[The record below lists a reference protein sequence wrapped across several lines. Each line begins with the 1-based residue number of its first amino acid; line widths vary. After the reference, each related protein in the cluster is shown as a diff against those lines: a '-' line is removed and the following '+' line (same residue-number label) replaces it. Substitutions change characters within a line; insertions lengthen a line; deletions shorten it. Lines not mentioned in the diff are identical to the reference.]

1 MEKGYRFRAYPN
13 KAQENLIKMTFG
25 CKRFIWNHFLDMQMK
40 RSEAGEKLLTYNQCS
55 KKLTE
60 LKCEKEWLREP
71 DKDALQRA
79 LKDLSKDF
87 ARYREKQKEKKYAP
101 KKLEHLKR
109 IGKEPTAY
117 DRYGH
122 PKFKAKKDRHQSYST
137 GSTIKFQGRKIQLP
151 KLGKIRIKDS
161 KKYREIKGRI
171 YNATV
176 SKETD
181 GRYYI
186 SLCFTD
192 VPVPVALPAEKA
204 IGIDLGMKEF
214 AITSDGL
221 KTENPKFLKK
231 SLNRL
236 KFLQR
241 ALSRKTIGSASWEKN
256 RLKVARLQKRIACQR
271 QDFLQKFSTELIR
284 HNAVIAIED
293 LQVSNMIKNH
303 KLAMGIADVSW
314 AEFTRQLTYK
324 AQWHG
329 RKLVRID
336 KFYPSSQLCSCCGH
350 KNELVKDL
358 SVRSWTCPN
367 CNTVHDRDVNAA
379 KNILNEGLRLLA
391 EEAI

>member
-13 KAQENLIKMTFG
+13 KAQENLIKRTFG
-25 CKRFIWNHFLDMQMK
+25 CKRLIWNQFLDMQMK

-87 ARYREKQKEKKYAP
+87 ARFREKQKERKYSP
-101 KKLEHLKR
+101 QKLEHLKR
-109 IGKEPTAY
+109 IGKEPTEY

-122 PKFKAKKDRHQSYST
+122 PKFKAKKDRYQSYST
-137 GSTIKFQGRKIQLP
+137 GSNIKFLGRKVQLP

-161 KKYREIKGRI
+161 KKYREIEGRI

-176 SKETD
+176 SREPD

-192 VPVPVALPAEKA
+192 VPVPAILLAENSV
-204 IGIDLGMKEF
+204 GIDLGLEEF

-221 KTENPKFLKK
+221 KAENPKFLKQ
-231 SLNRL
+231 SLKRL

-241 ALSRKTIGSASWEKN
+241 SLSRKTMGSARWEKN

-271 QDFLQKFSTELIR
+271 QDFLQKLSTELIR

-293 LQVSNMIKNH
+293 LQVSNMLKNH

-314 AEFTRQLTYK
+314 AEFTRQLEYK
-324 AQWHG
+324 AKWHG

-350 KNELVKDL
+350 KHEAVKDL
-358 SVRSWTCPN
+358 AVREWTCPK
-367 CNTVHDRDVNAA
+367 CNIVHDRDVNAA
-379 KNILNEGLRLLA
+379 RNILQEGLRLLA
-391 EEAI
+391 EEAV

>member
-13 KAQENLIKMTFG
+13 KAQENLIQRTFG
-25 CKRFIWNHFLDMQMK
+25 CKRLIWNQFLDMQMK
-40 RSEAGEKLLTYNQCS
+40 RSEVGEKLLTYNQCS

-87 ARYREKQKEKKYAP
+87 ARFREKQKERKYSLR
-101 KKLEHLKR
+101 KLEHLKR
-109 IGKEPTAY
+109 IGKEPTEY

-122 PKFKAKKDRHQSYST
+122 PKFKAKKDRYQSYST
-137 GSTIKFQGRKIQLP
+137 GSNIKFLGRKVQLP

-161 KKYREIKGRI
+161 KKYREIAGRI

-176 SKETD
+176 SREPD

-186 SLCFTD
+186 SLCVTD
-192 VPVPVALPAEKA
+192 VPVPAILPVENSV
-204 IGIDLGMKEF
+204 GIDLGLKEF

-221 KTENPKFLKK
+221 KAENSKFLKQ
-231 SLNRL
+231 SLKRL

-241 ALSRKTIGSASWEKN
+241 SLSRKTMGGARWEKN

-271 QDFLQKFSTELIR
+271 QDFLQKLSTEIIR

-293 LQVSNMIKNH
+293 LQVSNMLKNH
-303 KLAMGIADVSW
+303 KLAMSIADVSW
-314 AEFTRQLTYK
+314 AEFTRQLAYK
-324 AQWHG
+324 AQWYG

-350 KNELVKDL
+350 KHEAVKDL
-358 SVRSWTCPN
+358 AVREWTCPK
-367 CNTVHDRDVNAA
+367 CNIVHDRDVNAA
-379 KNILNEGLRLLA
+379 RNILQEGLRLLA
-391 EEAI
+391 EEAV

>member
-1 MEKGYRFRAYPN
+1 MEKGYKFRAYPN
-13 KAQENLIKMTFG
+13 SKQENLIAKTFG
-25 CKRFIWNHFLDMQMK
+25 CKRFVWNQFLDMQMK
-40 RSEAGEKLLTYNQCS
+40 RREAGEKLLTYNQCS

-60 LKCEKEWLREP
+60 LKCEKEWLKEP

-87 ARYREKQKEKKYAP
+87 ARYREKQKEKKYSSQ
-101 KKLEHLKR
+101 KLEHLGR
-109 IGKEPTAY
+109 IGKEPTEY

-122 PKFKAKKDRHQSYST
+122 PKFKARKDRYQSYST
-137 GSTIKFQGRKIQLP
+137 GSNIKFLGRKVQLP

-161 KKYREIKGRI
+161 KKYQEIEGRI

-176 SKETD
+176 SREPD

-204 IGIDLGMKEF
+204 VGIDLGLKEF

-221 KTENPKFLKK
+221 RAENPKFLKK

-241 ALSRKTIGSASWEKN
+241 ALARKTMGSANWEKN
-256 RLKVARLQKRIACQR
+256 RLKVAKLQKRIACQR
-271 QDFLQKFSTELIR
+271 QDFLQKLSTELVR
-284 HNAVIAIED
+284 HNAIIAIED
-293 LQVSNMIKNH
+293 LQVSSMLKNH
-303 KLAMGIADVSW
+303 KLAMGISDVSW
-314 AEFTRQLTYK
+314 AEFTKQLAYK
-324 AQWHG
+324 AEWYG

-336 KFYPSSQLCSCCGH
+336 KFYPSSQLCSCCGY
-350 KNELVKDL
+350 KYEAVKAL
-358 SVRSWTCPN
+358 TIREWQCPV
-367 CNTVHDRDVNAA
+367 CTTTHDRDVNAA
-379 KNILNEGLRLLA
+379 RNILKEGLRLLA
-391 EEAI
+391 NEAV

>member
-13 KAQENLIKMTFG
+13 KTQENLIRMTFG
-25 CKRFIWNHFLDMQMK
+25 CKRFIWNQFLDMQMK

-87 ARYREKQKEKKYAP
+87 ARFREKQKERKYSSH
-101 KKLEHLKR
+101 KLEHLKR
-109 IGKEPTAY
+109 IGKEPTEY

-122 PKFKAKKDRHQSYST
+122 PKFKAKKDRYQSYST
-137 GSTIKFQGRKIQLP
+137 GSNIKFLGRKVQLP

-161 KKYREIKGRI
+161 KKYLEIEGRI

-176 SKETD
+176 SREPD

-192 VPVPVALPAEKA
+192 VPIPATMPAEKSV
-204 IGIDLGMKEF
+204 GIDLGLKEF

-221 KTENPKFLKK
+221 KAENPKFLKK
-231 SLNRL
+231 SLTRL

-241 ALSRKTIGSASWEKN
+241 ALSRKTMGSTRWEKN
-256 RLKVARLQKRIACQR
+256 RLRVARLQKRIACQR
-271 QDFLQKFSTELIR
+271 QDFLQKLSTEIIR
-284 HNAVIAIED
+284 HNAVITIED
-293 LQVSNMIKNH
+293 LQVSNMLKNH

-314 AEFTRQLTYK
+314 AEFTRQLAYK
-324 AQWHG
+324 AQWYG

-350 KNELVKDL
+350 KHEAVKDL
-358 SVRSWTCPN
+358 AVREWTCPK
-367 CNTVHDRDVNAA
+367 CNIVHDRDVNAA
-379 KNILNEGLRLLA
+379 RNILKEGLRLLA
-391 EEAI
+391 EEAV

>member
-13 KAQENLIKMTFG
+13 KAQENLIRMTFG
-25 CKRFIWNHFLDMQMK
+25 CKRFIWNQFLDMQMK

-87 ARYREKQKEKKYAP
+87 ARFREKQKERKYSP
-101 KKLEHLKR
+101 QKLEHLKR
-109 IGKEPTAY
+109 IGKEPTEY

-122 PKFKAKKDRHQSYST
+122 PKFKAKKDRYQSYST
-137 GSTIKFQGRKIQLP
+137 GSNIKFLGRKVQLP

-161 KKYREIKGRI
+161 KKYLEIEGRI

-176 SKETD
+176 SREPD

-192 VPVPVALPAEKA
+192 VPIPATMPAEKSV
-204 IGIDLGMKEF
+204 GIDLGLKEF

-221 KTENPKFLKK
+221 KAENPKFLKK
-231 SLNRL
+231 SLTRL

-241 ALSRKTIGSASWEKN
+241 ALSRKTMGSTRWEKN
-256 RLKVARLQKRIACQR
+256 RLRVARLQKRIACQR
-271 QDFLQKFSTELIR
+271 QDFLQKLSTEIIR
-284 HNAVIAIED
+284 HNAVITIED
-293 LQVSNMIKNH
+293 LQVSNMLKNH

-314 AEFTRQLTYK
+314 AEFTRQLAYK
-324 AQWHG
+324 AQWYG

-350 KNELVKDL
+350 KHEAVKDL
-358 SVRSWTCPN
+358 AVREWTCPK
-367 CNTVHDRDVNAA
+367 CNIVHDRDVNAA
-379 KNILNEGLRLLA
+379 RNILKEGLRLLA
-391 EEAI
+391 EEAV

>member
-122 PKFKAKKDRHQSYST
+122 PKFKAKKDRQQSYST

-176 SKETD
+176 SKEPD

-204 IGIDLGMKEF
+204 IGIDLGLKEF

>member
-1 MEKGYRFRAYPN
+1 MEKGYKFRAYPN
-13 KAQENLIKMTFG
+13 SKQENLIAKTFG
-25 CKRFIWNHFLDMQMK
+25 CKRFVWNQFLDMQMK
-40 RSEAGEKLLTYNQCS
+40 RREAGEKLLTYNQCS

-60 LKCEKEWLREP
+60 LKCEKEWLKEP

-87 ARYREKQKEKKYAP
+87 ARYREKQKEKKYSSQ
-101 KKLEHLKR
+101 KLEHLGR
-109 IGKEPTAY
+109 IGKEPTEY

-122 PKFKAKKDRHQSYST
+122 PKFKARKDRYQSYST
-137 GSTIKFQGRKIQLP
+137 GSNIKFLGRKVQLP

-161 KKYREIKGRI
+161 KKYQEIEGRI

-176 SKETD
+176 SREPD

-204 IGIDLGMKEF
+204 VGIDLGLKEF

-221 KTENPKFLKK
+221 RAENPKFLKK

-241 ALSRKTIGSASWEKN
+241 ALARKTMGSANWEKN
-256 RLKVARLQKRIACQR
+256 RLKVAKLQKRIACQR
-271 QDFLQKFSTELIR
+271 QDFLQKLSTELVR
-284 HNAVIAIED
+284 HNAIIAIED
-293 LQVSNMIKNH
+293 LQVSSMLKNH
-303 KLAMGIADVSW
+303 KLAMGISDVSW
-314 AEFTRQLTYK
+314 AEFAKQLAYK
-324 AQWHG
+324 AEWYG

-336 KFYPSSQLCSCCGH
+336 KFYPSSQLCSCCGY
-350 KNELVKDL
+350 KYEAVKAL
-358 SVRSWTCPN
+358 TIREWQCPV
-367 CNTVHDRDVNAA
+367 CTTTHDRDVNAA
-379 KNILNEGLRLLA
+379 RNILKEGLRLLA
-391 EEAI
+391 NEAV